1 MPKAI
6 GSPTIF
12 RGNETGITL
21 NIHVIT
27 YNKISERHIQMNLP
41 RIFDIVYFSDNL
53 SVYNTIEL
61 GCICKY

>member
-6 GSPTIF
+6 WSQTIF

-61 GCICKY
+61 SCICKY